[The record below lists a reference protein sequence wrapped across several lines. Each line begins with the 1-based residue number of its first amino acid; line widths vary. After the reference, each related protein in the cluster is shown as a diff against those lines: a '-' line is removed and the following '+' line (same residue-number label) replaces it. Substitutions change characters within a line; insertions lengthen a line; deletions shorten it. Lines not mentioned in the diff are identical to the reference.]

1 VRVAPQPQPQQPAR
15 PAVPAP
21 MVFETPIP
29 SDVQP
34 PLEAAAVLETA
45 EGEGTLD
52 ERIWDESP
60 EAGQEMPGEPVFE
73 DLSAWL
79 AEAVAVVTGETA
91 ADATGGDGAPETF
104 EGGWSAVRD
113 ANIRPYADWRPPQV
127 ISLPAMATPS
137 RGASHPAPGGSFSKG
152 PGPNGHNGGSPRAAA
167 HPGNKGNN
175 GNNNGAAPGGNGRGK
190 RRRRGRDRTRPPREG
205 GGGGGD
211 RHRDRGPRLPGFYNP
226 GGD

>member
-1 VRVAPQPQPQQPAR
+1 MA
-15 PAVPAP
+15 PAP

-45 EGEGTLD
+45 EGDGALD
-52 ERIWDESP
+52 ERIWDEAP
-60 EAGQEMPGEPVFE
+60 DAGQQMPGEPVFD
-73 DLSAWL
+73 DLGAWL
-79 AEAVAVVTGETA
+79 AEAVSVVTGETA
-91 ADATGGDGAPETF
+91 ADVTAADGAPETF

-127 ISLPAMATPS
+127 ISLPAMATPN
-137 RGASHPAPGGSFSKG
+137 RGASHPAPGGPYGKG
-152 PGPNGHNGGSPRAAA
+152 PGHNGHNGGGNPRAAA

-175 GNNNGAAPGGNGRGK
+175 GHNNGGVPGGNGRGK